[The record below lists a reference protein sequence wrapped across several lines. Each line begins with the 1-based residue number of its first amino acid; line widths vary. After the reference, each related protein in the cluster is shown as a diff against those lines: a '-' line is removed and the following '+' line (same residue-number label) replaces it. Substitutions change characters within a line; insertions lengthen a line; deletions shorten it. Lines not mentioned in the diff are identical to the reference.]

1 MHKKMSL
8 QNCDPIQTYKTHTD
22 THMNYLILSI

>member
-8 QNCDPIQTYKTHTD
+8 QNPIQTYKTHTD